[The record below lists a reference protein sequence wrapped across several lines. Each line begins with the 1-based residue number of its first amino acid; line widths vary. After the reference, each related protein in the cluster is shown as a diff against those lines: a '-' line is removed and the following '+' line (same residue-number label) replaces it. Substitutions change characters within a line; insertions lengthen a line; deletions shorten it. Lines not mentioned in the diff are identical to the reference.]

1 MNNISIQSD
10 NYYVKEAIR
19 NIINESTF
27 ISHAGQSV
35 AIFFFEKQWV
45 TRHEFHSLLLCQADR
60 VLIIG
65 SDVVLSFIEKNILIK
80 NVCLLSSKAA
90 LKTIRTALN
99 NFLNG
104 VYSVFLRYP
113 ETSQDAY
120 KLTEKAIR
128 IISSY
133 LSGMPLTTI
142 SEVEKINAKTLYA
155 YKSNVMAEKGLISSL
170 SLVNHWKMVRLAEI
184 YLENITPAQYQ
195 KIEKRSAQSTPYA
208 YQVL

>member
-10 NYYVKEAIR
+10 NYYVKETIK

-27 ISHAGQSV
+27 ISHAGQLV
-35 AIFFFEKQWV
+35 VIFFFEKQWV

-80 NVCLLSSKAA
+80 NICLLSSKAT
-90 LKTIRTALN
+90 LKTMRTALN

-104 VYSVFLRYP
+104 VYSVFLQYP
-113 ETSQDAY
+113 EPPQEAY

-128 IISSY
+128 IMSSY
-133 LSGMPLTTI
+133 LSGVPLTKI
-142 SEVEKINAKTLYA
+142 SKLEKINAKTLYA

-170 SLVNHWKMVRLAEI
+170 SLINHWKMVRLAEI
-184 YLENITPAQYQ
+184 YLENVTPVQYP
-195 KIEKRSAQSTPYA
+195 KSEKRENQPTSYA